1 MCYFTKQSL
10 PCIQGH
16 DSFVF
21 KTQGLFT
28 VFKEWNKVECLQS
41 AVSLASA
48 AQYSPLSRRAAPTG
62 GAVAESWGP
71 VFVALL

>member
-1 MCYFTKQSL
+1 MTLLFLRLKR
-10 PCIQGH
+10 
-16 DSFVF
+16 
-21 KTQGLFT
+21 QGLFT

-62 GAVAESWGP
+62 GAVAESLP
-71 VFVALL
+71 RFRCVVIKSV